1 MKCPN
6 CGKEIEQTEGKRTKQ
21 FCNSTCRS
29 NVWQKQKR
37 KAKENTPK
45 TIPDKKVIIPENKT
59 NEPKEGSGA
68 FYLKYGVGT
77 WEEVKNKK

>member
-6 CGKEIEQTEGKRTKQ
+6 CEKEIEQTKGKRKKK

-29 NVWQKQKR
+29 NVWQKKKR
-37 KAKENTPK
+37 KLEEKKPENTTTP
-45 TIPDKKVIIPENKT
+45 VNIPENKT

-68 FYLKYGVGT
+68 FFLKYGVST
-77 WEEVKNKK
+77 WEEVKAKK